1 MIWIYEPS
9 FATLPSPHSPQSSST
24 LLRRFLYTASDDMR
38 TPLYDMSSSWLKYI
52 ATIENIPHSP
62 MTSVIVGVVIDAH
75 RTEYLFT
82 RMRWRGAG
90 LSRGEQTKRTSRIIQ
105 CKHMAG
111 YWPIVF
117 TIYCP
122 SWAYSIYV
130 HCFWSQMLKLLIV
143 LWVCLMR
150 NISAIQLVYKMFSV
164 IE

>member
-9 FATLPSPHSPQSSST
+9 FATLPSPHSPQSSSA

-82 RMRWRGAG
+82 RMRWRRCWTIKRGTNEANVSHYSVQAHGRLLTYCIYHILPFLSIFYIRSLFLVTNAKIANSPMG
-90 LSRGEQTKRTSRIIQ
+90 LLNA
-105 CKHMAG
+105 KH
-111 YWPIVF
+111 ICNTV
-117 TIYCP
+117 
-122 SWAYSIYV
+122 S
-130 HCFWSQMLKLLIV
+130 L
-143 LWVCLMR
+143 
-150 NISAIQLVYKMFSV
+150 
-164 IE
+164 